1 MTRYKYF
8 DRKEFVCDGE
18 NCFDQMNEDLLEK
31 LDVAREVCGFPFTIT
46 SSWRSEKKNQE
57 VGGKK
62 SSSHLTGN
70 AVDLSCDNSTERMFM
85 IEALLSAGFNRIG
98 IAKNF
103 IHVDVDEDKPQ
114 NVIWTY

>member
-8 DRKEFVCDGE
+8 TKEEFVCDGE
-18 NCFDQMNEDLLEK
+18 NVFDKMNHDLLVK
-31 LDVAREVCGFPFTIT
+31 LDEARNICGFPFKIT
-46 SSWRSEKKNQE
+46 SSFRTIEWNER
-57 VGGKK
+57 VGGKR

-70 AVDLSCDNSTERMFM
+70 AVDVACLNSTERMFM
-85 IEALLSAGFNRIG
+85 IDAFLTAGFTRIG

-103 IHVDVDEDKPQ
+103 IHVDVDDDKPQ